1 LLKHFLFIN
10 IKSMKKLFSLV
21 NVFFLVLSVNAQ
33 FTYKWDAKF
42 FSFTSPVELSQ
53 VGNSVDEFNWQN
65 DEYTVE
71 VSAFGK
77 GYYDMYYSNLSIKQV
92 ATDVAGDQSF
102 YDIVPG
108 DSLPLIPSGY
118 YVLAKTPG
126 MSDNEYA
133 CVIVAVGFS
142 EKRKMYFEARVY
154 CYNNKYKKGL
164 EIVKSFTF
172 AK

>member
-1 LLKHFLFIN
+1 MKNILLAISFLF
-10 IKSMKKLFSLV
+10 FS
-21 NVFFLVLSVNAQ
+21 VLTHAQ
-33 FTYKWDAKF
+33 FVYKWDAKF
-42 FSFTSPVELSQ
+42 FSFSSPVELSQ
-53 VGNSVDEFNWQN
+53 VGNSTDEFNWQN

-71 VSAFGK
+71 ISAFGK
-77 GYYDMYYSNLSIKQV
+77 GYYDMYYSNLPIKQV

-126 MSDNEYA
+126 MDANQYA

-142 EKRKMYFEARVY
+142 EKRKIYFEARIY

-164 EIVKSFTF
+164 EIVKSFAF

>member
-1 LLKHFLFIN
+1 
-10 IKSMKKLFSLV
+10 MKKYLLIICVFSFV
-21 NVFFLVLSVNAQ
+21 SEVVAQ
-33 FTYKWDAKF
+33 FEYKWDAKF
-42 FSFTSPVELSQ
+42 FSFTSPVELSRI
-53 VGNSVDEFNWQN
+53 GNSAEEFNWQN

-71 VSAFGK
+71 ISAFGK

-126 MSDNEYA
+126 MSDNQYA

-142 EKRKMYFEARVY
+142 EKRKIYFEARIY

-164 EIVKSFTF
+164 EIVRSFAF